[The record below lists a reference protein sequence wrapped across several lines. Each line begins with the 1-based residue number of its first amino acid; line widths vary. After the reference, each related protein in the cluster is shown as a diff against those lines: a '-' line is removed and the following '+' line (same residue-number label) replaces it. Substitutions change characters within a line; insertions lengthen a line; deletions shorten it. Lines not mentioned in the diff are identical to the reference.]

1 MNSARPFSSQR
12 KHDIERMTPM
22 RSLAGSLLHAL
33 TIPALSSLL
42 LAGCTSA
49 GPSAADGDESGEA
62 VGEAHDALTS
72 AEKLLL
78 MEVVVSPTQAESVAI
93 RNPGNTP
100 IVLTD
105 YYLADYNTY
114 YNVAVAGAPAATSDF
129 IVRFPA
135 GAVIQPGETQYVAI
149 AGGECFRTSC
159 GVTSPFTGYG
169 IYPTYEIAT
178 GAATTT
184 SPAVPDMLVPV
195 TNGVG
200 TAWGFTNGG
209 EPVILFYWDGMTNLV
224 TDVDYVFYGAAG
236 PQAPVNKTGVTVN
249 GSTYLP
255 DTADNPALHAPL
267 SMNTTTINTCRVD
280 LTETGQ
286 VTMGSNGV
294 SGRDETSEPWSTT
307 WTACGVPSAADID
320 LDTVLNSMDNCL
332 TVSNA
337 AQTDTDAD
345 SVGDACDNCPTVA
358 NGVQS
363 DADADG
369 VGDACDTEPDLT
381 AALTDSA
388 DPASLGDSYSY
399 TLTIDN
405 VGTADATNVD
415 ASTTLSGAT
424 GTVTAAVAS
433 QGSCTVTGAT
443 IDCALGT
450 LSASGQATVTITV
463 EPGATG
469 TITASSAVSA
479 TENDPNPGDNSDSE
493 STTVNNG
500 HGCTIIGTSGN
511 DTLNG
516 TNSNDVICGLG
527 GNDTIKGNNGNDT
540 LYGGSGNDVLDGGN
554 GDDVL
559 HGGDGD
565 DTLGG
570 GNGQDTLY
578 GEAGNDSNYGETFL
592 GSLLYLFDNGNDT
605 IYGGPGNDNLD
616 GQKGDDTLID
626 HEGTDIMSGGLGND
640 TIDVADGQGGDT
652 ANGDLGF
659 DTCITDGG
667 DTATSC

>member
-1 MNSARPFSSQR
+1 MKR
-12 KHDIERMTPM
+12 
-22 RSLAGSLLHAL
+22 
-33 TIPALSSLL
+33 
-42 LAGCTSA
+42 
-49 GPSAADGDESGEA
+49 
-62 VGEAHDALTS
+62 LTS
-72 AEKLLL
+72 ILSFSTMVLLPAAAHAAAEKLVL
-78 MEVVVSPTQAESVAI
+78 MEVVVSPTQAESVAF

-224 TDVDYVFYGAAG
+224 TDVDYVFYGTAG
-236 PQAPVNKTGVTVN
+236 PQAPVSKTGVTVS

-267 SMNTTTINTCRVD
+267 STNTTTVNTCRVD

-294 SGRDETSEPWSTT
+294 SGRDEASEPWSTT

-332 TVSNA
+332 TVSNT

-345 SVGDACDNCPTVA
+345 GVGDACDNCPTVV
-358 NGVQS
+358 NVVQS

-369 VGDACDTEPDLT
+369 VGDACDNCPTEPNPDQ
-381 AALTDSA
+381 ADSNSNA
-388 DPASLGDSYSY
+388 IGD
-399 TLTIDN
+399 
-405 VGTADATNVD
+405 ACD
-415 ASTTLSGAT
+415 ASGEGGMGGGMGSGGGMGAGGT
-424 GTVTAAVAS
+424 G
-433 QGSCTVTGAT
+433 G
-443 IDCALGT
+443 
-450 LSASGQATVTITV
+450 
-463 EPGATG
+463 
-469 TITASSAVSA
+469 
-479 TENDPNPGDNSDSE
+479 
-493 STTVNNG
+493 
-500 HGCTIIGTSGN
+500 
-511 DTLNG
+511 NG
-516 TNSNDVICGLG
+516 T
-527 GNDTIKGNNGNDT
+527 
-540 LYGGSGNDVLDGGN
+540 GGSGGNGTGSNGTGGN
-554 GDDVL
+554 GT
-559 HGGDGD
+559 GGTGGMG
-565 DTLGG
+565 TGGAG
-570 GNGQDTLY
+570 GNG
-578 GEAGNDSNYGETFL
+578 
-592 GSLLYLFDNGNDT
+592 
-605 IYGGPGNDNLD
+605 
-616 GQKGDDTLID
+616 
-626 HEGTDIMSGGLGND
+626 SGGMG
-640 TIDVADGQGGDT
+640 TGGDT
-652 ANGDLGF
+652 TSATTAATTGTGSAGGSED
-659 DTCITDGG
+659 DGG
-667 DTATSC
+667 CGCRVTGDESPRSASYASLFTIAVAALGVRRQRSRSR